1 MKEIRWERVASR
13 RVCLGVGC
21 LAVWLAFRF
30 LLPLLLPFLVAWGV
44 SIAIRPLAKRLSMR
58 LHVSQKLCS
67 VLLLFFFLSGT
78 LLLIGAA
85 LHRLILELEHLLER
99 LLSEGGELS
108 DAVEH
113 SFDLFETLTSSIG
126 FLRRVEAGERFSE
139 FRDSFNSMVSNM
151 LSAALTSLSSFLP
164 QFAAR
169 LLSFLP
175 SFLLVTVVTVVS
187 GFYFCTEGDSITRGV
202 LAVVPNAVTQRLPVW
217 KQRVKL
223 ISWRYLRAYLLLLL
237 LTFSELFLGFCVLRV
252 EYAFLLAILIAL
264 VDMLPI
270 LGVGTPRH
278 RCL

>member
-1 MKEIRWERVASR
+1 MKEIRWERVASMLF
-13 RVCLGVGC
+13 CLGVGC

-78 LLLIGAA
+78 LLLIGAS

-126 FLRRVEAGERFSE
+126 FLRRVEAGARFSE

-202 LAVVPNAVTQRLPVW
+202 LAVVPNAAPRP
-217 KQRVKL
+217 
-223 ISWRYLRAYLLLLL
+223 A
-237 LTFSELFLGFCVLRV
+237 ELFSLPPGPMETALLSTVQGPTTRV
-252 EYAFLLAILIAL
+252 S
-264 VDMLPI
+264 
-270 LGVGTPRH
+270 G
-278 RCL
+278 